1 MGGASSINTVIYIR
15 CNCIDF
21 DGWDQPGWAFDDLL
35 PYCKRSEDNERG
47 ESAYH
52 GVGARSPVLIGDPWR
67 LWWASNLAEVLPEEP
82 ETGEGV
88 PDEHR
93 NSGGGVI
100 EE

>member
-1 MGGASSINTVIYIR
+1 MIYIR
-15 CNCIDF
+15 GNRIDF

-35 PYCKRSEDNERG
+35 PYFKRSEDNERG
-47 ESAYH
+47 ESVYP
-52 GVGARSPVLIGDPWR
+52 GVGARSPVLIGDLWR
-67 LWWASNLAEVLPEEP
+67 VCWASDLAAVLPEEP

-88 PDEHR
+88 PDEHS